1 MHLKPV
7 NIVSGYTREQFITE
21 FVNPGQPAL
30 IKDFILPES
39 QDILTR
45 WNYGNFKEEA
55 GDTLVAVHEKE
66 NAHLDKAAG

>member
-7 NIVSGYTREQFITE
+7 NIVSGYSREQFTAE
-21 FVNPGQPAL
+21 FVNPGRPAL

-45 WNYGNFKEEA
+45 WNYDYFNQAGHWCEE
-55 GDTLVAVHEKE
+55 
-66 NAHLDKAAG
+66 HLYHPSF